1 MAAKKNVKK
10 NDKKNTPDKGKGK
23 TPPNPEKQTT
33 LGDIIKDADQAV
45 VVSVTKGNI
54 VVTAIKSVNYS
65 YEAKA
70 LLMGAMDNYN
80 VKPIINGLNSNT
92 RAVMSHIM
100 NLNNK
105 LTKLVPDEIPEEV
118 KA

>member
-1 MAAKKNVKK
+1 MAGKKKDNKK
-10 NDKKNTPDKGKGK
+10 KVVNNPKGKGK
-23 TPPNPEKQTT
+23 TPQNPEKQTT
-33 LGDIIKDADQAV
+33 WGDIIKNAEQAIV
-45 VVSVTKGNI
+45 VTVSKGNI
-54 VVTAIKSVNYS
+54 EVTAIMAVNYS
-65 YEAKA
+65 FEAKA

-92 RAVMSHIM
+92 KTLMAHIM

-105 LTKLVPDEIPEEV
+105 IKKLVPDEIPKEV

>member
-1 MAAKKNVKK
+1 MVAKKKE
-10 NDKKNTPDKGKGK
+10 DKKKAVNNPKGKGK

-33 LGDIIKDADQAV
+33 LGDIIKNAEQAIV
-45 VVSVTKGNI
+45 VTVSKGNI
-54 VVTAIKSVNYS
+54 EVTAIKAVNYS
-65 YEAKA
+65 YEAKS

-92 RAVMSHIM
+92 RTLMAHIM

-105 LTKLVPDEIPEEV
+105 ITKLVPDEIPENV